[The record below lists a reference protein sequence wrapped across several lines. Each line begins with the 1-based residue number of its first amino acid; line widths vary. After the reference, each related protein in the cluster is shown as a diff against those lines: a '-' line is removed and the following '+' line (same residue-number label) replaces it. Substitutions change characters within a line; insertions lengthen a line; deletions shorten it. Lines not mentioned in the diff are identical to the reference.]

1 MRKLWP
7 ALACSLL
14 SLGSPSLAQV
24 KSVNAPV
31 NDPLGAATAERA
43 AKAYDASKTE
53 ALNLRQV
60 GWNDLAARTAYQP
73 TIKQQGARWL
83 LYVGHH
89 GGRTLNPLNNQQEEN
104 GTSILDVTDV
114 SKPKLLFHIPGEK
127 GREAPGRETG
137 GAQMARVCGG
147 GELPNADPSKF
158 YLLRTFGESG
168 QEIWDVTTPEKPS
181 LVWRID
187 GFRSTHK
194 NDWDCRSGI
203 ALLVHSGAD
212 NRWNVQRV
220 TNIYDLSNP
229 EKPVKIREV
238 SLPEHVK
245 DGGVNEPT
253 APLHGALLG
262 GPELNRV
269 FFGYGTN
276 KNGAAVIVDRDKM
289 LKGGTDIS
297 AKAMQDIEIG
307 RATLPEFLGAH
318 TAYPLYGMEPPAFA
332 HDSTVKKRNFLVV
345 VNENNV
351 TACAEARQMAFFI
364 DVTDERHPFGVASY
378 EPDERSGNFCDR
390 GGRFGAHSSNESRT
404 PAFYGRLMFFTW
416 FNAGVRMVDVRD
428 PYKPREVGY
437 FIPAR
442 NASTDYRCD
451 DEKER
456 KGCVPVI
463 QMNNVEVD
471 DRGFVYAVDRA
482 NSGLFILEVTGE
494 PREQVRPRN

>member
-7 ALACSLL
+7 ALACFLL
-14 SLGSPSLAQV
+14 SIGAPAFAQV

-31 NDPLGAATAERA
+31 NDPLAAATAERA

-104 GTSILDVTDV
+104 GTSIVDVTDV

-147 GELPNADPSKF
+147 GELPNTDPSKF

-181 LVWRID
+181 IVWRID

-203 ALLVHSGAD
+203 ALLVHSGAE

-220 TNIYDLSNP
+220 TNVYDLSNP
-229 EKPVKIREV
+229 EMPVKIREV

-245 DGGVNEPT
+245 GGGVNEPT

-262 GPELNRV
+262 GPDLNRV

-289 LKGGTDIS
+289 LKGGSDIS
-297 AKAMQDIEIG
+297 AKAMQDIEVG

-318 TAYPLYGMEPPAFA
+318 TAFPLYGMEPSGFA
-332 HDSTVKKRNFLVV
+332 HDTTLKMRNFVVV

-364 DVTDERHPFGVASY
+364 DVTDERHPFGVATY
-378 EPDERSGNFCDR
+378 EPDERPGNFCDR

-442 NASTDYRCD
+442 NANTDYRCD
-451 DEKER
+451 DEKDR

-471 DRGFVYAVDRA
+471 DRGYVYAVDRA

-494 PREQVRPRN
+494 PRELVRPRN